1 MATYTPK
8 TMLNPT
14 AVNQDSGRLDEMIR
28 LVQGLIE
35 QRRSGR
41 ESKFRQQQM
50 QRTEAGWQEEDA
62 MRQTLSRQDQNYR
75 MLAGGGQEF
84 TSQQLNQLILNNE
97 LSQEQGKA
105 LLPMSSDYVSPE
117 QRLQAFADGLG
128 SIDIYN
134 PAQLNRLFNDTGAD
148 RNEAHRLL
156 TQYEQGK
163 TRNTRTGSGGGAG
176 AGDGGGGRNAGPD
189 VQVKVADA
197 SRLQRV
203 YQNSGI
209 PAPTITVTPQNAND
223 VVQSLNSID
232 RAANA
237 LNEPRSKV
245 GGVLQNYGTI
255 RLTTDG
261 RVDISGIRGYD
272 GYSVR
277 MNRDGKVEVY
287 KNDRKVN
294 DDKAT
299 QLSNM
304 LVGATYSDLIEL
316 KNARTN
322 YYNVLRAEASRLNAL
337 ESDDE
342 LLRQERGQ

>member
-8 TMLNPT
+8 TMFNPM
-14 AVNQDSGRLDEMIR
+14 AVNQDSGRLDEMIG

-62 MRQTLSRQDQNYR
+62 MRQTMSRQDQNYR

-117 QRLQAFADGLG
+117 QRSTQLASMIDSGEIRTITDLQRSAGELG
-128 SIDIYN
+128 VPSSDARWLWN
-134 PAQLNRLFNDTGAD
+134 EKQQMSRGA
-148 RNEAHRLL
+148 
-156 TQYEQGK
+156 
-163 TRNTRTGSGGGAG
+163 
-176 AGDGGGGRNAGPD
+176 GGGGTGAGGGGGSKTDPD

-209 PAPTITVTPQNAND
+209 PAPTIVVTPQNAND

-232 RAANA
+232 RAASA

-272 GYSVR
+272 GYSIR
-277 MNRDGKVEVY
+277 MNEDGKVDVY
-287 KNDRKVN
+287 KNDRKVS
-294 DDKAT
+294 DAKAT

-304 LVGATYSDLIEL
+304 LRGATYSDLIEL